1 MWMWDMDSEDERREA
16 QSIWD
21 VLLCRQ
27 DKITNKSV
35 LLELGKEIRMMNKIN
50 TERPVYMTWNKNESI
65 CKYIII
71 SINKFGY
78 KL

>member
-1 MWMWDMDSEDERREA
+1 MKEDKHKASEN
-16 QSIWD
+16 

-50 TERPVYMTWNKNESI
+50 TARPVYMT
-65 CKYIII
+65 
-71 SINKFGY
+71 
-78 KL
+78 